1 MSPLS
6 GVLGE
11 AWTYYK
17 RYAAHFLLIAFVIYV
32 AAGIIAALLGLAGSI
47 GLFLGWIV
55 SVVAAFLVQA
65 ALVKAVQDVRD
76 GQVNLNLGETVS
88 AVLPFLGTVII
99 ASILAGI
106 GIAIGLALIIVPGLI
121 LLTFWSLIVPS
132 IVIGGEGVFG
142 SFRKS
147 WRTVRGYAWHV
158 FGTYVL
164 VFLILIVFDIVIGL
178 ILLPLHS
185 LAARNAISS
194 IVSGTL
200 VAPFLALVVTLIYY
214 RLTAAHEARG
224 GPGEAPRP
232 PGPMPRTGGRAP
244 RPPGRAP
251 RTRARAPR
259 TRSRVP
265 SRPARTGRIRGRTC
279 RPPGSG
285 PGPRPG
291 RASRPRNPAASVT
304 PAAPARPDAGRAGA
318 ARVAGARASGQPLI
332 LEHLQR
338 LLRGGPGHAVL
349 LGQPGDRRQ
358 RVTRPEL
365 AGLGPGAQAVGDHGR
380 ASPSS
385 MRNGAGGAGAA
396 FGRPWSSA
404 ARRQQCPKFESGGQ
418 AKHGGCSCLATLI
431 SPIRTGEPWP
441 GAVRYRPGGKLD

>member
-17 RYAAHFLLIAFVIYV
+17 RFAAHFLVIAFVIYV

-76 GQVNLNLGETVS
+76 GQVDLDLGETVR

-106 GIAIGLALIIVPGLI
+106 GIAIGFVLIIVPGLI

-178 ILLPLHS
+178 ILLFLPGV
-185 LAARNAISS
+185 ARNAISS

-200 VAPFLALVVTLIYY
+200 VAPFLALVVTLVYY
-214 RLTAAHEARG
+214 RLTAAHGARG
-224 GPGEAPRP
+224 GPGRGPVAAGRAGRHVSGAGHRARCGVPRARLRLP
-232 PGPMPRTGGRAP
+232 GARLRLPGARFCLPGAGPAYPGPDV
-244 RPPGRAP
+244 PPAG
-251 RTRARAPR
+251 
-259 TRSRVP
+259 
-265 SRPARTGRIRGRTC
+265 
-279 RPPGSG
+279 PGSH
-285 PGPRPG
+285 
-291 RASRPRNPAASVT
+291 RAGCPAHGTRRPRLT
-304 PAAPARPDAGRAGA
+304 PAAP
-318 ARVAGARASGQPLI
+318 
-332 LEHLQR
+332 
-338 LLRGGPGHAVL
+338 
-349 LGQPGDRRQ
+349 
-358 RVTRPEL
+358 
-365 AGLGPGAQAVGDHGR
+365 
-380 ASPSS
+380 
-385 MRNGAGGAGAA
+385 
-396 FGRPWSSA
+396 
-404 ARRQQCPKFESGGQ
+404 
-418 AKHGGCSCLATLI
+418 
-431 SPIRTGEPWP
+431 
-441 GAVRYRPGGKLD
+441 

>member
-132 IVIGGEGVFG
+132 IVIGGEGVFS
-142 SFRKS
+142 SFSKS

-178 ILLPLHS
+178 ILLFLPVV
-185 LAARNAISS
+185 ARNAISS

-232 PGPMPRTGGRAP
+232 PAG
-244 RPPGRAP
+244 
-251 RTRARAPR
+251 
-259 TRSRVP
+259 
-265 SRPARTGRIRGRTC
+265 
-279 RPPGSG
+279 
-285 PGPRPG
+285 
-291 RASRPRNPAASVT
+291 
-304 PAAPARPDAGRAGA
+304 PDATYG
-318 ARVAGARASGQPLI
+318 
-332 LEHLQR
+332 
-338 LLRGGPGHAVL
+338 
-349 LGQPGDRRQ
+349 
-358 RVTRPEL
+358 
-365 AGLGPGAQAVGDHGR
+365 GPGAQPAGPGTTDPDRG
-380 ASPSS
+380 SPYPDPGTTDPDRGSTYPDPGTTDPGPGTT
-385 MRNGAGGAGAA
+385 NPEAGAQPTGPDGA
-396 FGRPWSSA
+396 YPRPDVPPAGSGPASA
-404 ARRQQCPKFESGGQ
+404 G
-418 AKHGGCSCLATLI
+418 
-431 SPIRTGEPWP
+431 P
-441 GAVRYRPGGKLD
+441 GTPPA

>member
-17 RYAAHFLLIAFVIYV
+17 RFAAHFLLIAFVIYV
-32 AAGIIAALLGLAGSI
+32 AAGIIAALLGLAGGI

-76 GQVNLNLGETVS
+76 GQVDLNLGETVR

-106 GIAIGLALIIVPGLI
+106 GIAIGFVLIIVPGLI

-178 ILLPLHS
+178 ILLFLPVV
-185 LAARNAISS
+185 ARNAISS
-194 IVSGTL
+194 IISGTL

-214 RLTAAHEARG
+214 RLTAVHEARG
-224 GPGEAPRP
+224 GAGEAQWPP
-232 PGPMPRTGGRAP
+232 AGPDATYPGPGTQPGAGPQPGTGY
-244 RPPGRAP
+244 PG
-251 RTRARAPR
+251 
-259 TRSRVP
+259 
-265 SRPARTGRIRGRTC
+265 
-279 RPPGSG
+279 PGSAYPG
-285 PGPRPG
+285 PGSTSPG
-291 RASRPRNPAASVT
+291 ADSTYPGPDVPPAGPGS
-304 PAAPARPDAGRAGA
+304 APAEPGTPPAD
-318 ARVAGARASGQPLI
+318 
-332 LEHLQR
+332 
-338 LLRGGPGHAVL
+338 PGHPA
-349 LGQPGDRRQ
+349 
-358 RVTRPEL
+358 
-365 AGLGPGAQAVGDHGR
+365 
-380 ASPSS
+380 
-385 MRNGAGGAGAA
+385 
-396 FGRPWSSA
+396 
-404 ARRQQCPKFESGGQ
+404 
-418 AKHGGCSCLATLI
+418 
-431 SPIRTGEPWP
+431 
-441 GAVRYRPGGKLD
+441 

>member
-17 RYAAHFLLIAFVIYV
+17 RFAGHFLLIAFVIYV
-32 AAGIIAALLGLAGSI
+32 AAGIIAALLGLAGGI

-76 GQVNLNLGETVS
+76 GQVDLNLGETVR

-106 GIAIGLALIIVPGLI
+106 GIAIGFVLIIVPGLI

-132 IVIGGEGVFG
+132 IVVGGEGVFG

-178 ILLPLHS
+178 ILLFLPG
-185 LAARNAISS
+185 AARNAISS

-200 VAPFLALVVTLIYY
+200 VAPFLALVVTLVYY
-214 RLTAAHEARG
+214 RLIAAHGATG
-224 GPGEAPRP
+224 GPGEAQWPP
-232 PGPMPRTGGRAP
+232 AGPDATYPGPGTE
-244 RPPGRAP
+244 PGAAYP
-251 RTRARAPR
+251 GPGSAY
-259 TRSRVP
+259 
-265 SRPARTGRIRGRTC
+265 
-279 RPPGSG
+279 PGSG
-285 PGPRPG
+285 ATSPGAGSASPGPGSTSPG
-291 RASRPRNPAASVT
+291 PDVPPAGPGSAPTEPGVPPTEPGNPA
-304 PAAPARPDAGRAGA
+304 
-318 ARVAGARASGQPLI
+318 
-332 LEHLQR
+332 
-338 LLRGGPGHAVL
+338 
-349 LGQPGDRRQ
+349 
-358 RVTRPEL
+358 
-365 AGLGPGAQAVGDHGR
+365 
-380 ASPSS
+380 
-385 MRNGAGGAGAA
+385 
-396 FGRPWSSA
+396 
-404 ARRQQCPKFESGGQ
+404 
-418 AKHGGCSCLATLI
+418 
-431 SPIRTGEPWP
+431 
-441 GAVRYRPGGKLD
+441 

>member
-17 RYAAHFLLIAFVIYV
+17 RFAAHFLLIAFVIYV
-32 AAGIIAALLGLAGSI
+32 AAGIIAALLGLAGSV

-76 GQVNLNLGETVS
+76 GQVDLNLGETVS

-106 GIAIGLALIIVPGLI
+106 GIAIGFVLIIVPGLI

-132 IVIGGEGVFG
+132 IVVGGEGVFG
-142 SFRKS
+142 SFSKS

-178 ILLPLHS
+178 ILLFLPVV
-185 LAARNAISS
+185 ARNAISS
-194 IVSGTL
+194 IISGTL

-224 GPGEAPRP
+224 GPNEAQWP
-232 PGPMPRTGGRAP
+232 PAG
-244 RPPGRAP
+244 
-251 RTRARAPR
+251 
-259 TRSRVP
+259 
-265 SRPARTGRIRGRTC
+265 
-279 RPPGSG
+279 
-285 PGPRPG
+285 
-291 RASRPRNPAASVT
+291 
-304 PAAPARPDAGRAGA
+304 PDATY
-318 ARVAGARASGQPLI
+318 P
-332 LEHLQR
+332 
-338 LLRGGPGHAVL
+338 
-349 LGQPGDRRQ
+349 
-358 RVTRPEL
+358 
-365 AGLGPGAQAVGDHGR
+365 GPGAE
-380 ASPSS
+380 P
-385 MRNGAGGAGAA
+385 GAA
-396 FGRPWSSA
+396 YPGPGSA
-404 ARRQQCPKFESGGQ
+404 YPGPGSAYPGPGS
-418 AKHGGCSCLATLI
+418 T
-431 SPIRTGEPWP
+431 SPGPDAPPAGPGSAPTGPGVPPTEPGNP
-441 GAVRYRPGGKLD
+441 A

>member
-32 AAGIIAALLGLAGSI
+32 GAGIIAALLGLAGNI

-76 GQVNLNLGETVS
+76 GQVDLNLGETVS

-232 PGPMPRTGGRAP
+232 PAPMPHTGGRAP
-244 RPPGRAP
+244 RPPTRAP

-259 TRSRVP
+259 TRSQVPRTRSRAP
-265 SRPARTGRIRGRTC
+265 SRPARTGRIRGRTR
-279 RPPGSG
+279 RPRGQG
-285 PGPRPG
+285 PPRTG
-291 RASRPRNPAASVT
+291 RASRPRNPAAL
-304 PAAPARPDAGRAGA
+304 RN
-318 ARVAGARASGQPLI
+318 ASGPGPPPM
-332 LEHLQR
+332 
-338 LLRGGPGHAVL
+338 RGGPGPACVTAGSGPD
-349 LGQPGDRRQ
+349 GQSA
-358 RVTRPEL
+358 RVL
-365 AGLGPGAQAVGDHGR
+365 AGHPAQVSR
-380 ASPSS
+380 PCP
-385 MRNGAGGAGAA
+385 AG
-396 FGRPWSSA
+396 
-404 ARRQQCPKFESGGQ
+404 
-418 AKHGGCSCLATLI
+418 
-431 SPIRTGEPWP
+431 
-441 GAVRYRPGGKLD
+441 LDAQWCR

>member
-32 AAGIIAALLGLAGSI
+32 AAGIIAALLGLAGGI

-76 GQVNLNLGETVS
+76 GQVDLNLGETVS

-132 IVIGGEGVFG
+132 IVVGGEGVFG

-164 VFLILIVFDIVIGL
+164 VFLILIVFNIVLGL

-200 VAPFLALVVTLIYY
+200 VAPFLALVVTLMYY

-224 GPGEAPRP
+224 GPGGATWPPSGPDAGYRGPGSQPAGPDATNPGPGATYPGPGATYPGPGAAPGEPGAPPAGPDGTYPRP
-232 PGPMPRTGGRAP
+232 DVPPAGSGPARPGRAP
-244 RPPGRAP
+244 RP
-251 RTRARAPR
+251 
-259 TRSRVP
+259 
-265 SRPARTGRIRGRTC
+265 
-279 RPPGSG
+279 
-285 PGPRPG
+285 
-291 RASRPRNPAASVT
+291 RNPAV
-304 PAAPARPDAGRAGA
+304 P
-318 ARVAGARASGQPLI
+318 
-332 LEHLQR
+332 
-338 LLRGGPGHAVL
+338 
-349 LGQPGDRRQ
+349 
-358 RVTRPEL
+358 
-365 AGLGPGAQAVGDHGR
+365 
-380 ASPSS
+380 
-385 MRNGAGGAGAA
+385 
-396 FGRPWSSA
+396 
-404 ARRQQCPKFESGGQ
+404 
-418 AKHGGCSCLATLI
+418 
-431 SPIRTGEPWP
+431 
-441 GAVRYRPGGKLD
+441 

>member
-32 AAGIIAALLGLAGSI
+32 AAGIIAALLGLAGGI

-76 GQVNLNLGETVS
+76 GQVDLNLGETVR

-106 GIAIGLALIIVPGLI
+106 GIAIGFVLIIVPGLI

-132 IVIGGEGVFG
+132 IAIGGEGVFG

-164 VFLILIVFDIVIGL
+164 VFLILIVFDIVLGL
-178 ILLPLHS
+178 ILLFLPGS
-185 LAARNAISS
+185 ARNLISS
-194 IVSGTL
+194 VISGTL

-214 RLTAAHEARG
+214 RLIAAHEARG
-224 GPGEAPRP
+224 GAGEAQWPP
-232 PGPMPRTGGRAP
+232 AGPDATYPGPGTQ
-244 RPPGRAP
+244 PGAGP
-251 RTRARAPR
+251 QPGADYP
-259 TRSRVP
+259 
-265 SRPARTGRIRGRTC
+265 G
-279 RPPGSG
+279 PGSAYPG
-285 PGPRPG
+285 PGSTYPG
-291 RASRPRNPAASVT
+291 PDVPPAGPGS
-304 PAAPARPDAGRAGA
+304 APAEPGTPPAD
-318 ARVAGARASGQPLI
+318 
-332 LEHLQR
+332 
-338 LLRGGPGHAVL
+338 PGHPA
-349 LGQPGDRRQ
+349 
-358 RVTRPEL
+358 
-365 AGLGPGAQAVGDHGR
+365 
-380 ASPSS
+380 
-385 MRNGAGGAGAA
+385 
-396 FGRPWSSA
+396 
-404 ARRQQCPKFESGGQ
+404 
-418 AKHGGCSCLATLI
+418 
-431 SPIRTGEPWP
+431 
-441 GAVRYRPGGKLD
+441 